1 MKHLNSF
8 LILILLVLAT
18 NAMEAQAPS
27 QSVRGTVTDAVSGEP
42 LVGAT
47 VYIPTLEKGTTTNI
61 NGEFV
66 LSHIP
71 VGRHRLEAGFLGYN
85 PVVFPELLVTSG
97 RETIITIHLHESVS
111 QLSEVTIRPTISK
124 DKPLNSMATVS
135 ARTFSVEEARRYAG
149 GMDDPARMAAS
160 FAGIT
165 TSGINNN
172 AIIVRGNAPKGLLWR
187 LEGVDIPG
195 PNHYSGSNVA
205 GGGGISIF
213 SSQLLTNSDFYTGAF
228 PAEYG
233 NAASG
238 VFDMKLRSGNNRKK
252 EYAAQIGIQGLE
264 FAAEGPFTDG
274 GQSSFLFNYRY
285 STLGLIFQ
293 FLPETK
299 DGTELPIYQDL
310 SFKLNLPAG
319 NAGVFSFWGIGGLS
333 ESTSKGFD
341 DPDKWEFSHQR
352 EKMRFDYNMGATG
365 ISHQKSFGTNTHIRT
380 TMAANA
386 SQYIYKEEVRLDD
399 NNPENLTPNHHIDNV
414 EGKITLSSVIN
425 QKYGARMH
433 LRGGITT
440 NRLFYRLRGDAMD
453 YDNDMYGRFLD
464 GDGIAWLLQT
474 FLQTKYHISSSVA
487 LTTGIHASWF
497 DLNGEFLAE
506 PRFALEWQ
514 TNQSH
519 RFSAGFGLHSQTEM
533 LSIYYAQPT
542 NQSETYPNKKLKRQK
557 AQHYVLGYDWNITDN
572 LRFKLEPYFQY
583 LYDVPVIENTSYSM
597 LNFRSDWTF
606 NKTLINDGTGT
617 NRGIDITL
625 ERFLKDGYFYMTTAS
640 IYKSSYKD
648 ADGISRRTRYDGGY
662 AVNLLGGREFLINNK
677 NLLGIS
683 LRFTFMGPE
692 WYQKPDLEKT
702 TEQGNIVYDELSPF
716 NYRHSSMETATDMT
730 ITYRVNKERRSAIW
744 ALQIKNLLGRQF
756 EGMAYNLKTGEIENE
771 FFTSMVPFLSYKLEF

>member
-1 MKHLNSF
+1 MKL
-8 LILILLVLAT
+8 LQGLLTLILLGSAI
-18 NAMEAQAPS
+18 NFIKAQAPL
-27 QSVRGTVTDAVSGEP
+27 QTVRGTVTDAISRVP
-42 LVGAT
+42 LAGAT
-47 VYIPTLEKGTTTNI
+47 IFIPTLEKGTTTNN

-66 LSHIP
+66 LTQIA

-97 RETIITIHLHESVS
+97 REIVLEIQLYESVA

-124 DKPLNSMATVS
+124 DKPINSMATVS

-238 VFDMKLRSGNNRKK
+238 VFDMKLRNGNNQKN

-264 FAAEGPFTDG
+264 FAAEGPIVG
-274 GQSSFLFNYRY
+274 GDQNSFLFNYRY

-319 NAGVFSFWGIGGLS
+319 NVGVFSFWGIGGLS
-333 ESTSKGFD
+333 ESTSKGYD
-341 DPDKWEFSHQR
+341 DPNKWEYSHQR

-365 ISHQKSFGTNTHIRT
+365 ISHQKSFGTNTHVRT
-380 TMAANA
+380 TLAANA
-386 SQYIYKEEVRLDD
+386 SQHVYNEKIRLDY
-399 NNPENLTPNHHIDNV
+399 NNPTILTPNHHIDNV
-414 EGKITLSSVIN
+414 EGKITLSSIIN

-433 LRGGITT
+433 LRGGVTS
-440 NRLFYRLRGDAMD
+440 NKLFYQLKGDAMD
-453 YDNDMYGRFLD
+453 YHSSLYGRFLD
-464 GDGIAWLLQT
+464 GDGTAWLLQT
-474 FLQTKYHISSSVA
+474 FLQTKYHISSNVG

-506 PRFALEWQ
+506 PRIALEWIA
-514 TNQSH
+514 NQNH

-533 LSIYYAQPT
+533 LSIYFAQPT
-542 NQSETYPNKKLKRQK
+542 SQNETHPNQNLKRQK
-557 AQHYVLGYDWNITDN
+557 AQHFVLGYDWNITDN
-572 LRFKLEPYFQY
+572 LRLKLEPYFQY
-583 LYDVPVIENTSYSM
+583 LYDVPVIDNTSYSM

-606 NKTLINDGTGT
+606 NETLINDGTGT

-625 ERFLKDGYFYMTTAS
+625 ERFLKDGYFYMATAS
-640 IYKSSYKD
+640 IYKSRYKGG
-648 ADGISRRTRYDGGY
+648 DGISRRTRYDGNY
-662 AVNLLGGREFLINNK
+662 VVNILGGREFMIDHNK
-677 NLLGIS
+677 LLGIS
-683 LRFTFMGPE
+683 LKFTFMGPE
-692 WYQKPDLEKT
+692 WHHEPDIEKT
-702 TEQGNIVYDELSPF
+702 TEQGNIVYNEFSPF
-716 NYRHSSMETATDMT
+716 NYRHSSLETATDLS
-730 ITYRVNKERRSAIW
+730 ITYRINRENRSGIW
-744 ALQIKNLLGRQF
+744 ALQVKNLVGRQYQRK
-756 EGMAYNLKTGEIENE
+756 AYNLKTGEIENE
-771 FFTSMVPFLSYKLEF
+771 FFTSMVPFISYKLEF